1 MGNMPPKPLPPLI
14 EIQNKVLNPRQIS
27 FDNHGNLRFGGP
39 ERDRN
44 EELMQIM
51 ATDKDHVSSGED
63 DEWYIMDS
71 SWVQSWL
78 LYVYLDPDNAPGP
91 GKCRN
96 DRLVTDRETEL
107 SKRGSCKLKAQ
118 TNLRMAT
125 LKRGGDYRRV
135 SKETWLKF
143 QELYPGSGPT
153 IIARFPSIV
162 PANEEN
168 CKHHSITETERIGA
182 ELGME
187 SDGRYDTSQWIVVEE
202 AVEEQNKTA
211 NGIDL
216 LSSITDAAAATNT
229 FFSKLGD
236 QMQKGTQALGE
247 QMQKGLQV
255 PVHLSKTDEEKES
268 ERESALTGKPHHQP
282 QSAKG
287 ASRPAAATSN
297 SASAVAGGSSNS
309 NSSSSVKV
317 SVKAIALASKAKAK
331 AIAKVDPPQRR
342 NQQYYDEFFFNAD
355 GEGVELSPPN
365 TPASG
370 AAADGVAGT
379 AGAAGTA
386 GVAGTAG
393 AAGTAGGP
401 VDNRLYDAYSKR
413 GGSLFSGEPPTGSQA
428 VKL

>member
-187 SDGRYDTSQWIVVEE
+187 SDGRYDTSQWIVIEE
-202 AVEEQNKTA
+202 VVVEQNKNA
-211 NGIDL
+211 NGNDL
-216 LSSITDAAAATNT
+216 LSTITGAAAATNT
-229 FFSKLGD
+229 FFQNLGD

-255 PVHLSKTDEEKES
+255 PAQLSKK
-268 ERESALTGKPHHQP
+268 EREALSREHKPIGKHHHQP
-282 QSAKG
+282 PSANG
-287 ASRPAAATSN
+287 AVHPAATTSN
-297 SASAVAGGSSNS
+297 SASAVAGGGSNS
-309 NSSSSVKV
+309 NSSSSSSSSSAKV

-331 AIAKVDPPQRR
+331 AKAKVEPPQRR

-355 GEGVELSPPN
+355 GEGEGVELSPPH
-365 TPASG
+365 TPASASASG
-370 AAADGVAGT
+370 AAADGAAEA
-379 AGAAGTA
+379 AGAAGA
-386 GVAGTAG
+386 
-393 AAGTAGGP
+393 GP
-401 VDNRLYDAYSKR
+401 VDNRLYDAYSKP
-413 GGSLFSGEPPTGSQA
+413 GGSLFSGEPPAGAQA
-428 VKL
+428 GKL